1 MKKVEM
7 ENLAKGQV
15 VVSSKRKDIEFM
27 ILAVKKDSVVLV
39 DTNNFSFGDREVKKT
54 TFKKG
59 YQLVADKTISI
70 KDLVDDVQQFDIV
83 RDREFNILY
92 AVAAKTDKV
101 FTLIRIDDM
110 EEMFDVTFN
119 NFIECYVVEDRVLGA
134 EEIKAKVKDHVEKLM
149 VEDKAAVL
157 PPAKKEEKSL
167 KEEVEDEIKTEIKAM
182 VEHNKAKKAAR
193 KEEQP
198 AKKSRK
204 KLDNPTYINIAT
216 AVITKQITQKAAA
229 EKYHVDTATINDMLN
244 PKYCRKSCRDTIV
257 NIIDGQSEDMKLR
270 SRWSLPLHI

>member
-15 VVSSKRKDIEFM
+15 VVSSKRKDIELM

-39 DTNNFSFGDREVKKT
+39 DTNNFSFGDREVKKA

-59 YQLVADKTISI
+59 YQLVDKTISI
-70 KDLVDDVQQFDIV
+70 KDLVDDVQEFDIV
-83 RDREFNILY
+83 RDREFNSLY
-92 AVAAKTDKV
+92 VVAAKTDKV
-101 FTLIRIDDM
+101 FTLINPDDM
-110 EEMFDVTFN
+110 EEMFDVIFS
-119 NFIECYVVEDRVLGA
+119 NFIEQYVVEDRVLGA

-204 KLDNPTYINIAT
+204 KLDNATYINLAQNHPKAT
-216 AVITKQITQKAAA
+216 A
-229 EKYHVDTATINDMLN
+229 NN
-244 PKYCRKSCRDTIV
+244 
-257 NIIDGQSEDMKLR
+257 QSHD
-270 SRWSLPLHI
+270 

>member
-59 YQLVADKTISI
+59 YHLVADKTISI
-70 KDLVDDVQQFDIV
+70 KDLVDDVQEFDIV
-83 RDREFNILY
+83 RDREFNSLY
-92 AVAAKTDKV
+92 VIAAKLDKV
-101 FTLIRIDDM
+101 FTLINPDDM
-110 EEMFDVTFN
+110 EEMYDVDFN
-119 NFIECYVVEDRVLGA
+119 NFIEQYVVEDRVLGA

-157 PPAKKEEKSL
+157 PPAK
-167 KEEVEDEIKTEIKAM
+167 
-182 VEHNKAKKAAR
+182 

-257 NIIDGQSEDMKLR
+257 NIINEQSEDMKLR
-270 SRWSLPLHI
+270 SRWSLPLYM

>member
-15 VVSSKRKDIEFM
+15 VVSSKRKDIELM
-27 ILAVKKDSVVLV
+27 ILAVKEDSVVLV
-39 DTNNFSFGDREVKKT
+39 DTNNFSFGDREVKKA

-59 YQLVADKTISI
+59 YHLVADKTISV

-83 RDREFNILY
+83 RDREFNSLY
-92 AVAAKTDKV
+92 VVAAKTDKV
-101 FTLIRIDDM
+101 FTLIRDDDM
-110 EEMFDVTFN
+110 EEMFDVDFN
-119 NFIECYVVEDRVLGA
+119 NFIEQYVVEDRVLGA

-157 PPAKKEEKSL
+157 PQPAK
-167 KEEVEDEIKTEIKAM
+167 
-182 VEHNKAKKAAR
+182 

-257 NIIDGQSEDMKLR
+257 NIINEQSEDMKLR

>member
-39 DTNNFSFGDREVKKT
+39 DTNNFSFGDKEVKKT

-70 KDLVDDVQQFDIV
+70 KDLVDDVQEFDIV
-83 RDREFNILY
+83 RDREFNSLY
-92 AVAAKTDKV
+92 VIAAKTDKV
-101 FTLIRIDDM
+101 FTLINPDDM
-110 EEMFDVTFN
+110 EEMYDVDLN
-119 NFIECYVVEDRVLGA
+119 NFIEQYVVEDRVLGA

-167 KEEVEDEIKTEIKAM
+167 KEE
-182 VEHNKAKKAAR
+182 
-193 KEEQP
+193 QP

-204 KLDNPTYINIAT
+204 KLDNATYINIAT

-229 EKYHVDTATINDMLN
+229 EKYHVDSATINDMLN

-257 NIIDGQSEDMKLR
+257 NIINEQSEDMKLR
-270 SRWSLPLHI
+270 SRWSLPLYI

>member
-39 DTNNFSFGDREVKKT
+39 DTNNFSFGDKEVKKT

-70 KDLVDDVQQFDIV
+70 KDLVDDVQEFDIV
-83 RDREFNILY
+83 RDREFNSLY
-92 AVAAKTDKV
+92 VIAAKTDRV
-101 FTLIRIDDM
+101 FTLINPDDM
-110 EEMFDVTFN
+110 EEMYDVDLN
-119 NFIECYVVEDRVLGA
+119 NFIEQYVVEDRVLGA

-167 KEEVEDEIKTEIKAM
+167 KEE
-182 VEHNKAKKAAR
+182 
-193 KEEQP
+193 QP

-204 KLDNPTYINIAT
+204 KLDNATYINIAT

-229 EKYHVDTATINDMLN
+229 EKYHVDSATINDMLN

-257 NIIDGQSEDMKLR
+257 NIINEQSEDMKLR
-270 SRWSLPLHI
+270 SRWSLPLYI

>member
-15 VVSSKRKDIEFM
+15 VVSSKRKDIELM
-27 ILAVKKDSVVLV
+27 ILAVKEDSVVLV
-39 DTNNFSFGDREVKKT
+39 DTNNFSFGDREVKKA

-59 YQLVADKTISI
+59 YHLVNKTISI
-70 KDLVDDVQQFDIV
+70 KDLVDDVQPFDIV
-83 RDREFNILY
+83 RDREFNSLY
-92 AVAAKTDKV
+92 VVAAKTDKV
-101 FTLIRIDDM
+101 FTLINPDDM
-110 EEMFDVTFN
+110 EEMFDVIFS
-119 NFIECYVVEDRVLGA
+119 NFIEQYVVEDRVLGA

-204 KLDNPTYINIAT
+204 KLDNATYINIAT
-216 AVITKQITQKAAA
+216 AVITKQITQRAAA

-257 NIIDGQSEDMKLR
+257 NIINEQSEDMKLR
-270 SRWSLPLHI
+270 SRWSLPLYI

>member
-15 VVSSKRKDIEFM
+15 VVSSKRKDIELM
-27 ILAVKKDSVVLV
+27 ILAVKEDSVVLV
-39 DTNNFSFGDREVKKT
+39 DTNNFSFGDREVKKA

-59 YQLVADKTISI
+59 YHLVDKTISI
-70 KDLVDDVQQFDIV
+70 KDLVDDVQPFDIV
-83 RDREFNILY
+83 RDREFNSLY
-92 AVAAKTDKV
+92 VVAAKTDKV
-101 FTLIRIDDM
+101 FTLINPDDM
-110 EEMFDVTFN
+110 EEMFDVIFS
-119 NFIECYVVEDRVLGA
+119 NFIEQYVVEDRVLGA

-204 KLDNPTYINIAT
+204 KLDNATYINIAT
-216 AVITKQITQKAAA
+216 AVITKQITQRAAA

-257 NIIDGQSEDMKLR
+257 NIINEQSEDMKLR
-270 SRWSLPLHI
+270 SRWSLPLYI

>member
-59 YQLVADKTISI
+59 YQLVADKTISV
-70 KDLVDDVQQFDIV
+70 KDLVDDVQEFDIV
-83 RDREFNILY
+83 RDREFNSLY
-92 AVAAKTDKV
+92 VVAAKTDRV
-101 FTLIRIDDM
+101 FTLINPDDM
-110 EEMFDVTFN
+110 EEMYDVDLN
-119 NFIECYVVEDRVLGA
+119 NFIEQYVVEDRVLGA

-167 KEEVEDEIKTEIKAM
+167 KEE
-182 VEHNKAKKAAR
+182 
-193 KEEQP
+193 QP

-204 KLDNPTYINIAT
+204 KLDNATYINIAT

-229 EKYHVDTATINDMLN
+229 EKYHVDSATINDMLN

-257 NIIDGQSEDMKLR
+257 NIINEQSEDMKLR
-270 SRWSLPLHI
+270 SRWSLPLYI